1 MGDIVENRIVD
12 SKAIVGVSSR
22 DAGLCTSKVVVAL
35 LVDVSDDISPIC
47 VGVMLGGEM
56 VGSKEAEDENSGNT
70 ELCVNRLVLAVIAVV
85 SDVSEDRLPDCIVVG
100 DNNVGSVDVGSRKIE
115 LVTSKVDLFVV
126 VAFGDVSEENSPTCV
141 DNSMVSGGVVD
152 SKEMVDVS

>member
-1 MGDIVENRIVD
+1 MGDIVENSIVD

-22 DAGLCTSKVVVAL
+22 IAELCTSKVVVAL

-47 VGVMLGGEM
+47 VGVMLGGET
-56 VGSKEAEDENSGNT
+56 VGSKEAEDEISGNT
-70 ELCVNRLVLAVIAVV
+70 ELCVNKLVLADVAVV

-100 DNNVGSVDVGSRKIE
+100 DNNVGSVGVGSGKTE
-115 LVTSKVDLFVV
+115 LVTGKVVLSAV

-141 DNSMVSGGVVD
+141 DNSMVSGGIVD
-152 SKEMVDVS
+152 SKEMVDVI